1 MRTRFGRH
9 LGGLISQPTR
19 PFAPRAAE
27 AKRSIE
33 LPPEFSWHDYIVFLL
48 SMAAEIEH
56 SLMVQYLY
64 AAYSLGGAQVPPQ
77 HRDSVLEWQQ
87 VVLGIAKEEM
97 GHLVTVQNV
106 LKLLGGP
113 LHLDREDYPWVSSF
127 YPYAFTLEPVSQKS
141 LAKYVVAESPD
152 VWPDDIPAEE
162 RTAIEKLASDDG
174 VHPVARVGVLYDK
187 MIAIL
192 SDAKY
197 IPDNLFRPDTYPY
210 QASWDEWG
218 RGYADGKRGSTPKS
232 APNVL
237 VIRAASRTQAVA
249 ALKAVAEQGEAV
261 STAQATEDSHF
272 RRFLGVYR
280 EFSKVAGWPPA
291 LALPKDPRAQGLGS
305 DGEGTIIKN
314 PEASAWAG
322 LFNLRYRML
331 LAYLAHAFQLSA
343 DPAQT
348 ATPGCRGQVVNRI
361 FGEMYNLKA
370 IAGLLIKLPLDND
383 LTRRAGP
390 PFQMPYTLNFPAA
403 EQDFWRLHLDLIEA
417 SDAQR
422 AAISAHT
429 SGAGRAYLAALS
441 EADQHTAAEIRSI
454 LGSNRTS
461 SRFLRSTGSFR

>member
-291 LALPKDPRAQGLGS
+291 LALPKDPRAGAWLRRRRNDHQESRGERVGRPVQSALPDVAGVSRPCVPAVRRPGADGDARLPRPGGQSHLRRNVQSQG
-305 DGEGTIIKN
+305 DCRTVDQ
-314 PEASAWAG
+314 ASA
-322 LFNLRYRML
+322 RQRP
-331 LAYLAHAFQLSA
+331 
-343 DPAQT
+343 DPA
-348 ATPGCRGQVVNRI
+348 RGPAVPDAVHL
-361 FGEMYNLKA
+361 E
-370 IAGLLIKLPLDND
+370 LPRSR
-383 LTRRAGP
+383 TG
-390 PFQMPYTLNFPAA
+390 F
-403 EQDFWRLHLDLIEA
+403 
-417 SDAQR
+417 
-422 AAISAHT
+422 
-429 SGAGRAYLAALS
+429 LAAAS
-441 EADQHTAAEIRSI
+441 RSDRGFGCATRGDFRAHQWRRSRL
-454 LGSNRTS
+454 LG
-461 SRFLRSTGSFR
+461 GA